1 VTRIALIAHAPL
13 ASAWA
18 SCATHILGA
27 PAQLDCVDIAPDMD
41 SDATVAALMQ
51 QLRPDAQHNGLLILS
66 DVFGATPFNIARR
79 VVQQLQTQGQAA
91 VLLSGTNLC
100 MLLKALTLP
109 EDNVRLLAGQVLQS
123 GRKGMVQAEAQNNV
137 AADTPL
143 ALCC

>member
-1 VTRIALIAHAPL
+1 MCRIALIAHAPL

-27 PAQLDCVDIAPDMD
+27 PAQLDCVDIAPDVD
-41 SDATVAALMQ
+41 SDATVAALVQ
-51 QLRPDAQHNGLLILS
+51 QLLPGAQHNGLLILS

-79 VVQQLQTQGQAA
+79 VVQQLQAQGHAA
-91 VLLSGTNLC
+91 ALLSGTNLC

-123 GRKGMVQAEAQNNV
+123 GRKGMVQAEAGNNA
-137 AADTPL
+137 AADAP
-143 ALCC
+143 ALSC